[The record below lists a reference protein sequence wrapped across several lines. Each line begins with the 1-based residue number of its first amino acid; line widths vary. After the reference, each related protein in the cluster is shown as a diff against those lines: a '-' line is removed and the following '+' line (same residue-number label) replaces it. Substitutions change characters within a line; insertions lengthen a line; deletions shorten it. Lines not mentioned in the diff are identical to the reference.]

1 MFSFRLRETE
11 RLKVQFEESQD
22 ERTGDTTVA
31 SDLNQ
36 LTDDLVALKV
46 TFSLYSLTSMGELY
60 QVDELIRLSA
70 EKMSVRKNVMRCAI
84 HIRMCT

>member
-22 ERTGDTTVA
+22 ERSGDMAVA

-46 TFSLYSLTSMGELY
+46 TFSLYIFVTF
-60 QVDELIRLSA
+60 V
-70 EKMSVRKNVMRCAI
+70 
-84 HIRMCT
+84 